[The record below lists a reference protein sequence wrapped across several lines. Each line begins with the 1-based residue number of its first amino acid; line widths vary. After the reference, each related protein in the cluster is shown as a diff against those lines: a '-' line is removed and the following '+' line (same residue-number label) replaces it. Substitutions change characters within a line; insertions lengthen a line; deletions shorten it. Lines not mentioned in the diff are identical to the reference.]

1 MPKKVAQTHFWD
13 LSSWFPEFSCIFP
26 GIFENSENFL
36 FFFRLLKVPIEKSFR
51 DCFYWEN
58 AKFSPGFD
66 SWVIDFGR
74 NHFFTQQ
81 LAQESIRGENL
92 EFFQLK
98 PPLKLF
104 SMGTFSGPKKYRKFS
119 KISKI
124 PKKKRQK
131 IPGMGEE
138 SSKNGFGPFF

>member
-1 MPKKVAQTHFWD
+1 MQNVEPVNLAPKSGGVLD
-13 LSSWFPEFSCIFP
+13 
-26 GIFENSENFL
+26 G
-36 FFFRLLKVPIEKSFR
+36 
-51 DCFYWEN
+51 
-58 AKFSPGFD
+58 
-66 SWVIDFGR
+66 
-74 NHFFTQQ
+74 
-81 LAQESIRGENL
+81 LAVKKIKNRKMSILAEITFHPTTCSGENL

-124 PKKKRQK
+124 PKTKWQK

>member
-1 MPKKVAQTHFWD
+1 MGWPSKKSKTTKRQFWPKS
-13 LSSWFPEFSCIFP
+13 L
-26 GIFENSENFL
+26 
-36 FFFRLLKVPIEKSFR
+36 
-51 DCFYWEN
+51 
-58 AKFSPGFD
+58 
-66 SWVIDFGR
+66 
-74 NHFFTQQ
+74 FTQK

-104 SMGTFSGPKKYRKFS
+104 SMGTFSGPKKNRKFS

-124 PKKKRQK
+124 PKKKAAK
-131 IPGMGEE
+131 NSGNGEE

>member
-1 MPKKVAQTHFWD
+1 MGWPSKKSKTAKRRFWPKS
-13 LSSWFPEFSCIFP
+13 L
-26 GIFENSENFL
+26 
-36 FFFRLLKVPIEKSFR
+36 
-51 DCFYWEN
+51 
-58 AKFSPGFD
+58 
-66 SWVIDFGR
+66 
-74 NHFFTQQ
+74 FTQQ

-124 PKKKRQK
+124 HKKKLEK

>member
-1 MPKKVAQTHFWD
+1 MQNVEPVDLAPKSGGVLDGLAVKKIKNRKT
-13 LSSWFPEFSCIFP
+13 
-26 GIFENSENFL
+26 
-36 FFFRLLKVPIEKSFR
+36 PILAEI
-51 DCFYWEN
+51 N
-58 AKFSPGFD
+58 
-66 SWVIDFGR
+66 
-74 NHFFTQQ
+74 FFTQQ

>member
-1 MPKKVAQTHFWD
+1 MVAERRARRFGTKIGRRARWAGRQKNQK
-13 LSSWFPEFSCIFP
+13 LQ
-26 GIFENSENFL
+26 NANF
-36 FFFRLLKVPIEKSFR
+36 
-51 DCFYWEN
+51 
-58 AKFSPGFD
+58 GQ
-66 SWVIDFGR
+66 
-74 NHFFTQQ
+74 NHVFTQQ

-104 SMGTFSGPKKYRKFS
+104 SMGTFSGQKKYRNFS

>member
-1 MPKKVAQTHFWD
+1 MILFINKSDFTH
-13 LSSWFPEFSCIFP
+13 
-26 GIFENSENFL
+26 
-36 FFFRLLKVPIEKSFR
+36 KSFQKICSSALVWTYLMTKLAVQSQKVVPV
-51 DCFYWEN
+51 DLAPKLAGQLNGLYVKKIKN
-58 AKFSPGFD
+58 PKP
-66 SWVIDFGR
+66 
-74 NHFFTQQ
+74 FFWPKSTFAQQ
-81 LAQESIRGENL
+81 LGLESICGENL

-138 SSKNGFGPFF
+138 SSKNGFGPFFQA